1 VFLADHPRPT
11 TRQDS
16 GGGPPLNFYE
26 DRDKLGPPLCA
37 RWASENRMTFQI
49 NLDIT
54 APPAKVFEF
63 VADFTTM
70 PNWYSAVQR
79 VQRVEGTGGLGTRYK
94 VYRDLPGGPALNEV
108 AITSYSDGEE
118 VTFTSLSGPTPF
130 VYRYHVQPIRDATRL
145 TLEGTISAS
154 GLPGPAALLGPLAE
168 GLFKRGM
175 RDNLG
180 TLKNILER

>member
-1 VFLADHPRPT
+1 
-11 TRQDS
+11 
-16 GGGPPLNFYE
+16 
-26 DRDKLGPPLCA
+26 
-37 RWASENRMTFQI
+37 MTFELS
-49 NLDIT
+49 LDII

-70 PNWYSAVQR
+70 PRWYSAVKR
-79 VQRVEGTGGLGTRYK
+79 VQRVEGTGGLGTRYE
-94 VYRDLPGGPALNEV
+94 VHRDLPGGTAVNDV

-130 VYRYHVQPIRDATRL
+130 VYRYRVRPIRDATRL

-168 GLFKRGM
+168 RVFKHGM

-180 TLKNILER
+180 TLTRILER